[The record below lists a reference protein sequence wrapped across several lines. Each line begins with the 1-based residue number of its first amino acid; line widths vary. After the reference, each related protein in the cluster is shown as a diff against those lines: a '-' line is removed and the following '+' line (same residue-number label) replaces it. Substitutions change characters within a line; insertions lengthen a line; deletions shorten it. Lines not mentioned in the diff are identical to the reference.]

1 MHTLRRHLKG
11 ALTASALITAALG
24 SACGVDGVELN
35 GAVFDYLGVSEAA
48 QSKSRESK
56 VAERP
61 GIVLPPQL
69 DRLPEPGSAPAPTPA
84 MEPESWPND
93 PDERTIA
100 AAADLDQQHDEF
112 CREALWK
119 ARAQSGSSLPQIQG
133 PKGLCNP
140 SILKAWT
147 GKDVT
152 TRPQ

>member
-11 ALTASALITAALG
+11 ALTAGALLTAALG
-24 SACGVDGVELN
+24 SACGVGGVELN

-48 QSKSRESK
+48 QSKSRETK

-69 DRLPEPGSAPAPTPA
+69 DRLPEPGPASAPA
-84 MEPESWPND
+84 MGQESWPDD
-93 PDERTIA
+93 PDERTVA
-100 AAADLDQQHDEF
+100 AATDMDRQHDEF
-112 CREALWK
+112 CRDALWK
-119 ARAQSGSSLPQIQG
+119 ARANSGNSPPQIQG

-140 SILKAWT
+140 SILKAGT

>member
-1 MHTLRRHLKG
+1 MHTLRRHLNG
-11 ALTASALITAALG
+11 ALTVGALLAAALG

-48 QSKSRESK
+48 QSKSRETK

-84 MEPESWPND
+84 MDQVSWPND
-93 PDERTIA
+93 PDERTVA
-100 AAADLDQQHDEF
+100 AAADLDRQHEEF

-119 ARAQSGSSLPQIQG
+119 ARAQSGNSLPQVQG